1 MRQLRGILIG
11 LSLIVGAPAF
21 AGSLD
26 EARALRQQAAQAEKD
41 GDIVGAISAFEQAL
55 TIQPGHPSYWL
66 NLAIWEKQQG
76 HDVAA
81 LGWLNKFANAGL
93 TFDPD
98 RLAGYLKVDRDDA
111 RFSGVLNAIAANAR
125 PVGKARNIAV
135 FDQVDALTESMSV
148 DRNRLYLGTIADG
161 RIWRRE
167 DKGDFA
173 VFIDDPAHLVS
184 AFSLAVDHVRGVLW
198 VTSGTL
204 PQSPKRDETAWK
216 SGLLAYDLQS
226 GKFIKGVD
234 MGDDASML
242 GDLLQTKDG
251 TLYAADGQSGAVWKF
266 SPDLDQRE
274 KLPTGEQLSSPQ
286 GMAELPGGLLIADYS
301 TGLWLWGAET
311 LHHVQAPDN
320 VSLIGLD
327 GMARAGDRVIAIQ
340 NGVNP
345 KRVLSLTLS
354 EDGRRLTRWNVLA
367 QNLPGMEEPTQGL
380 VHQNEFW
387 FVANAQ
393 WATFPDDGAAPK
405 TPRQPVNILAVELP
419 SH

>member
-1 MRQLRGILIG
+1 MRKFPGWLISG
-11 LSLIVGAPAF
+11 MLVWGAMAQASP
-21 AGSLD
+21 LD
-26 EARALRQQAAQAEKD
+26 DVRALRKQAAASEKS
-41 GDIVGAISAFEQAL
+41 GDLDGAILAYEQAL
-55 TIQPGHPSYWL
+55 NIQPGHPSYWL
-66 NLAIWEKQQG
+66 NLAIWEQQRG
-76 HDVAA
+76 NASAA

-93 TFDPD
+93 SFDPD

-111 RFSGVLNAIAANAR
+111 RFTGVLNAIAANAK
-125 PVGKARNIAV
+125 PVGKVRSIAV

-167 DKGDFA
+167 GEGDFA
-173 VFIDDPAHLVS
+173 VFIDDPRHLVS
-184 AFSLAVDHVRGVLW
+184 AFSMAVDHVRGVLW
-198 VTSGTL
+198 ATTGTL

-216 SGLLAYDLQS
+216 SGLVAYDLQS
-226 GKFIKGVD
+226 GKFIRGVD
-234 MGDDASML
+234 MGDDAPML

-266 SPDLDQRE
+266 APDLDHRE
-274 KLPTGEQLSSPQ
+274 KLPTGNQLSSPQ
-286 GMAELPGGLLIADYS
+286 GMVEMPDGLLIADYS
-301 TGLWLWGAET
+301 TGLWLWDGKT
-311 LHHVQAPDN
+311 LHHVQAPEN

-354 EDGRRLTRWNVLA
+354 EDGRRLTQWNVLA

-393 WATFPDDGAAPK
+393 WATFPEDGAATDK
-405 TPRQPVNILAVELP
+405 PREPVNILAVELKAE
-419 SH
+419 